1 MPDDDERL
9 QSELARL
16 RGSLSRVRESRHEG
30 EGAPGPSKPAAGA
43 DSGISIGLRAASE
56 FVSAVAVG
64 AAIGWGLDW
73 LFRTKPLFIIV
84 FFMIGVAAGVWN
96 VIRAT
101 SPKRGQKGGE

>member
-1 MPDDDERL
+1 MPEDEERL

-16 RGSLSRVRESRHEG
+16 RGSISRARESRHG
-30 EGAPGPSKPAAGA
+30 PQAAPERSTRTQSG
-43 DSGISIGLRAASE
+43 DSGISFGLRVASE
-56 FVSAVAVG
+56 FVSAVLVG

-73 LFRTKPLFIIV
+73 LFGTKPLFVIA

-101 SPKRGQKGGE
+101 SPKRGPKGGE